1 MRFWDSSAIV
11 PLLVLEEETD
21 LCLKA
26 LDIDPEAM
34 VWTMSQVEVFSAICR
49 RVREGFLSE
58 DSLDPIKKRMH
69 VFFDSAFEIVSI
81 QKVKDRALRLLQV
94 HSLKAADALQ
104 LASALVVT
112 QEDPIRM
119 PIMSFDNQ
127 LNQAAKREGFAVN
140 PETGNL

>member
-11 PLLVLEEETD
+11 PLLVLEKETD

-26 LDIDPEAM
+26 LDVDPATM
-34 VWTMSQVEVFSAICR
+34 VWTMSQVEVLSAICR
-49 RVREGFLSE
+49 RVREGCLSE
-58 DSLDPIKKRMH
+58 DSLDIVKKRMQ

-112 QEDPIRM
+112 QEDPIKM

-127 LNQAAKREGFAVN
+127 LNQAARREGFVVN
-140 PETGNL
+140 PEMDNL